1 MPATLLKEAATTHPD
16 TQRETIRLLSQRLR
30 EMARQAQPPQTV
42 PQPNLLD
49 QGDLTR
55 VLTLVRHA
63 SKNLRQSEEQR
74 RDAEERLEIISEQ
87 AAAALREVDERL
99 RVAEGRLMEAEARV
113 TAAEERAREAKA
125 RADAAEQEAAQAK
138 AWLSRLREAITDA
151 FASNDTSMS

>member
-1 MPATLLKEAATTHPD
+1 MPATLSKVAATTHPD

-49 QGDLTR
+49 QGDPTR
-55 VLTLVRHA
+55 VLALVRHA

-74 RDAEERLEIISEQ
+74 RDAEERLELISGQ
-87 AAAALREVDERL
+87 PAAALREVNERL
-99 RVAEGRLMEAEARV
+99 RVAEGRLMAAEARV
-113 TAAEERAREAKA
+113 TAAEERAREAEA

-151 FASNDTSMS
+151 FASNDPSMS